1 MSWRDIIQCTAPAAV
16 VLQDFLLRKGRR
28 NKAEIITKVS
38 LTVKDK
44 VTEAG
49 RAQNGGHSFLGM
61 NLGDTALERKKVLAL
76 RSQMQFQVL
85 FCKDKE
91 NFAMHCKKIA

>member
-1 MSWRDIIQCTAPAAV
+1 MSWRDILQCTAPAAV

-28 NKAEIITKVS
+28 NKAGIITKVS

-49 RAQNGGHSFLGM
+49 RAKNGGHSFLGM
-61 NLGDTALERKKVLAL
+61 DLGAEDQHNQHHIGILAW
-76 RSQMQFQVL
+76 
-85 FCKDKE
+85 
-91 NFAMHCKKIA
+91 